1 MGFSALTGAKTDDNG
16 GFSKPLPYVFAARR
30 TVGQMGAFRVARSA
44 SDQDD
49 QAGMVS
55 GLTSK
60 RQKMIAVAADEDQSL
75 QTGVAKDLFIG

>member
-1 MGFSALTGAKTDDNG
+1 
-16 GFSKPLPYVFAARR
+16 
-30 TVGQMGAFRVARSA
+30 MGAFRVARSA

-60 RQKMIAVAADEDQSL
+60 RQKVIAVAADEDQSL
-75 QTGVAKDLFIG
+75 RTGVAKDLFMGSE

>member
-1 MGFSALTGAKTDDNG
+1 
-16 GFSKPLPYVFAARR
+16 
-30 TVGQMGAFRVARSA
+30 MGAFRVARSA

-60 RQKMIAVAADEDQSL
+60 RQKVIAVAADEDQSL
-75 QTGVAKDLFIG
+75 RGWPLLSALRIETGPIIAIMSPVHSTPEKQCYTVLFL